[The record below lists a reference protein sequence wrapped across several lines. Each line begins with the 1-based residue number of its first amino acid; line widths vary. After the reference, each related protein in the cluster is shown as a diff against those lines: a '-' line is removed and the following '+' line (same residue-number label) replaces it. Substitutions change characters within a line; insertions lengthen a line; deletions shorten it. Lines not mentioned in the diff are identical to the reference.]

1 MLDKLFSDE
10 TYVSGV
16 ETEGLIY
23 SVHDGEAV
31 VTGFTGR
38 PEYIDIPDFFS
49 CYPVTELRDNAFYNC
64 ETLRGIEMP
73 DTVERIGHHCFY
85 ACDRLEAVRLP
96 DGLEEIGEGCFCG
109 CVRLSD
115 IFLPASLDKLPDSC
129 FRACVSLADVEL
141 PQGLKS
147 IGELCFSDCEGLE
160 RISTGNELSSIGGG
174 AFYMCPRLESI
185 FISSACTYIGDQ
197 ALGYDCIGNK
207 LIKND
212 SMVILGAEGS
222 AAERYASANGLAFSC
237 YNGDDITSAGY
248 LSAPKTLKKA
258 DIAAFSG
265 AAVFT
270 ALIIVLLR
278 RLFLQKKG

>member
-10 TYVSGV
+10 TYISGA
-16 ETEGLIY
+16 ETEGLLY

-49 CYPVTELRDNAFYNC
+49 CYPVTELRDNAFYKC
-64 ETLRGIEMP
+64 ETLRGIDLP
-73 DTVERIGHHCFY
+73 DTVARIGHHCFY
-85 ACDRLEAVRLP
+85 ACDKLEAVRLP

-115 IFLPASLDKLPDSC
+115 ITLPASLDKLPDSC
-129 FRACVSLADVEL
+129 FRACVSLSDVKL

-160 RISTGNELSSIGGG
+160 SISTGNELSSIGSG
-174 AFYMCPRLESI
+174 AFYMCPKLERI
-185 FISSACTYIGDQ
+185 YIPPVCTYIGDQ
-197 ALGYDCIGNK
+197 ALGFDCNGNQ
-207 LIKND
+207 LITNEHL
-212 SMVILGAEGS
+212 VILGAEDS
-222 AAERYASANGLAFSC
+222 AAERYAFTNGVAFSC
-237 YNGDDITSAGY
+237 YNGEDHTAAGL
-248 LSAPKTLKKA
+248 LSAPKALKKA

-265 AAVFT
+265 AAVF
-270 ALIIVLLR
+270 AVLIISLLR
-278 RLFLQKKG
+278 RLFLQKKV